1 MANQDA
7 AFGLRPLKSVGQGD
21 DSTGMTSHKIDAG
34 DASVIFQGSPVIAAA
49 GYIDIAAAGSVPNMG
64 AFWGCFYNDPTTLK
78 PTFKNYYPGSI
89 TPPSSANI
97 EAFVYDS
104 PSQMFEVQ
112 SDNTGASALAD
123 VFSNADWV
131 SSSIASGSTL
141 NGVSSAELD
150 DSTIAASSDA
160 AAQLLIIG
168 VSRDPKNSDVT
179 STGGNVNWRVLV
191 NQHIFG
197 NGAGAV
203 GAG

>member
-7 AFGLRPLKSVGQGD
+7 AFGLRPLKSVGQQD
-21 DSTGMTSHKIDAG
+21 DSTGMSSHTIVAG
-34 DASVIFQGSPVIAAA
+34 DASTIFQGSPVIAAA
-49 GYIDIAAAGSVPNMG
+49 GYVDIATAGAVPNMG
-64 AFWGCFYNDPTTLK
+64 AFWGCFYVDPTTLK

-89 TPPSSANI
+89 TPPASEDI

-131 SSSIASGSTL
+131 SATIGNGSTL
-141 NGVSSAELD
+141 NGVSAAELD

-168 VSRDPKNSDVT
+168 VSRDPKNSDLT
-179 STGGNVNWRVLV
+179 AANVNWRVLV